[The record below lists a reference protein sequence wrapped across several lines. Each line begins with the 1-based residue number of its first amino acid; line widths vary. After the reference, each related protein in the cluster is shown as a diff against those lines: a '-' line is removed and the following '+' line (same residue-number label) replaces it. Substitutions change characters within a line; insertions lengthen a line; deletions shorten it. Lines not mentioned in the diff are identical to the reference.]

1 MYWKGIK
8 KEFSNDQKDDI
19 RYLIAL
25 KNTFKPNSDYK
36 EDLQSIINN
45 NSYRDINL
53 N

>member
-25 KNTFKPNSDYK
+25 NNIFKPNNDYI
-36 EDLQSIINN
+36 EDLQSIIKN